1 MLFKLILIGTL
12 GYFLMRM
19 IFKPKELQDSHRD
32 KIQKKETPRHNEE
45 YIDYEEID

>member
-1 MLFKLILIGTL
+1 MFFKLILIGTL

-19 IFKPKELQDSHRD
+19 VFKPQTLKENHQD
-32 KIQKKETPRHNEE
+32 KIQKKESPTHDD